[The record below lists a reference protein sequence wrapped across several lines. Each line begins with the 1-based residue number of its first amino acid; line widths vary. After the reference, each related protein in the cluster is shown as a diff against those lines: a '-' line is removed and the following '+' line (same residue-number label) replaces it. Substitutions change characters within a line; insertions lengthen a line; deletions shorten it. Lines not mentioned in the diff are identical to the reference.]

1 MPAIFDQYGICF
13 EFPENWQ
20 VEASADVGTD
30 LSVTVASPETA
41 FWSLSRFSH
50 ESTASQLV
58 ENALE
63 AMREEYP
70 SLECEEAEDEIEDQ
84 FLAGYD
90 LSFFY
95 VDLCSTAVIR
105 GFCHEGT
112 AYLLIYQA
120 EDRELARV
128 EPVFRAITTSL
139 LRHVASTQS

>member
-1 MPAIFDQYGICF
+1 MPALFDQYGICF
-13 EFPENWQ
+13 DFPDNWQ
-20 VEASADVGTD
+20 VEADSESGAD
-30 LSVTVASPETA
+30 LSVTVTSPETA
-41 FWSLSRFSH
+41 FWSLSRHSG
-50 ESTASQLV
+50 ETTASHLV

-70 SLECEEAEDEIEDQ
+70 SLECEEAEDEIEEQ
-84 FLAGYD
+84 FMAGYN

-95 VDLCSTAVIR
+95 VDLCSTAAIR
-105 GFCHEGT
+105 GFCHEGI

-139 LRHVASTQS
+139 LRHVVAAHS